1 MREWFGAVR
10 TAADLA
16 VKQLGEQTPLNA
28 AQKRKADILL
38 RQLLADEL
46 PELAAEAEGF
56 DETRAQKLKKD
67 VYSELMEDALAGT
80 GFGWED
86 MELLRFLDACS
97 RGVTAEEVFLERF
110 GQVLGP
116 HALSGEELI
125 GTASRVRV
133 SAEQKLH
140 AQADQVPGGT
150 PGGYG
155 RIRIHRLGDLPLRGT
170 RASRLVEGS
179 CRTDVVHQKTD
190 RDPDARGGRGR
201 LHRGSLRAL

>member
-1 MREWFGAVR
+1 MNEDRLMREWFGAVR

-133 SAEQKLH
+133 SAEQKLTKF
-140 AQADQVPGGT
+140 AEYRKEKRMPK
-150 PGGYG
+150 P
-155 RIRIHRLGDLPLRGT
+155 T
-170 RASRLVEGS
+170 RYLEGPPEGIDEFEYIDWVIS
-179 CRTDVVHQKTD
+179 H
-190 RDPDARGGRGR
+190 
-201 LHRGSLRAL
+201 